1 MQKEV
6 LDFYSSLR
14 LIFIVCPSCGE
25 IHRLSDCKLY
35 QKLKPEVDWKEK
47 LDNDIARL
55 ENLEKKLL
63 EKIEE
68 AREEAR
74 ATGRRNANKIIKKID
89 PIFYPLGLDCN
100 DCKVIFHPVDFL
112 VFKGMNNKIGDCS
125 VKEILFLDKNNKSG
139 EYLLIQ
145 KSVEK
150 AVQKENYEWLTLRV
164 GNDGTMIEE

>member
-6 LDFYSSLR
+6 LNFYSSLR
-14 LIFIVCPSCGE
+14 QIFTVCPSCGE

-35 QKLKPEVDWKEK
+35 QRLKPAVDWKEK
-47 LDNDIARL
+47 LDNKIARL
-55 ENLEKKLL
+55 EIWEEKLI
-63 EKIEE
+63 EKIEN

-100 DCKVIFHPVDFL
+100 DCKVIFHPVDFI

-125 VKEILFLDKNNKSG
+125 VQEILLLDKDNKSG
-139 EYLLIQ
+139 EYLSVQ

-164 GNDGTMIEE
+164 ENDGTMIEE